1 MYLLD
6 SDWIIQ
12 ALAERQPAL
21 HTLERLSGSRIFV
34 SYITVGE
41 IYERAFDSI
50 NPQAHL
56 VSFRQFLSPYRVLN
70 LTDPI
75 MERFAE
81 VRSFLRRRGQL
92 IPDFDLLIGATALHH
107 DLTLLT
113 FNRRDFQRI
122 PDLKLFQ
129 PG

>member
-1 MYLLD
+1 
-6 SDWIIQ
+6 
-12 ALAERQPAL
+12 
-21 HTLERLSGSRIFV
+21 
-34 SYITVGE
+34 
-41 IYERAFDSI
+41 
-50 NPQAHL
+50 
-56 VSFRQFLSPYRVLN
+56 
-70 LTDPI
+70 

-92 IPDFDLLIGATALHH
+92 IPDFHLLIGATALHH

-122 PDLKLFQ
+122 PDLKLYQ

>member
-1 MYLLD
+1 M
-6 SDWIIQ
+6 
-12 ALAERQPAL
+12 
-21 HTLERLSGSRIFV
+21 
-34 SYITVGE
+34 
-41 IYERAFDSI
+41 
-50 NPQAHL
+50 

-81 VRSFLRRRGQL
+81 VRSFLRRRGKL

-122 PDLKLFQ
+122 PDLKVYQ

>member
-12 ALAERQPAL
+12 ALANRQPAL
-21 HTLERLSGSRIFV
+21 HTLERLAGSRIYV

-41 IYERAFDSI
+41 IYERAFDSV
-50 NPQAHL
+50 NPEAHL
-56 VSFRQFLSPYRVLN
+56 LSFRQFLSTYRVLT
-70 LTDPI
+70 LSDPI

-81 VRSFLRRRGQL
+81 VRSLLRRRGQL

-107 DLTLLT
+107 ELTVLT
-113 FNRRDFQRI
+113 FNHRDFQRI
-122 PDLKLFQ
+122 PDLRIYQ
-129 PG
+129 PD

>member
-12 ALAERQPAL
+12 ALGNRQPVL
-21 HTLERLSGSRIFV
+21 RTLDRLSSSRIYV

-41 IYERAFDSI
+41 IYERAFDSV
-50 NPQAHL
+50 NPEAHL
-56 VSFRQFLSPYRVLN
+56 LSFRQFLSAYRVLT
-70 LTDPI
+70 LSDPI

-81 VRSFLRRRGQL
+81 TRWFLRRRGQL
-92 IPDFDLLIGATALHH
+92 ISDFDLLIGATALHH
-107 DLTLLT
+107 DLTVLT

-122 PDLKLFQ
+122 PDLKLYQ
-129 PG
+129 PE

>member
-21 HTLERLSGSRIFV
+21 HTLERLAGSRIYV

-56 VSFRQFLSPYRVLN
+56 VSFRQFLSPYRVVN

-81 VRSFLRRRGQL
+81 VRSFLRRRGLL
-92 IPDFDLLIGATALHH
+92 IPDFDLQIGATALHH

-113 FNRRDFQRI
+113 FNRRDFQRT
-122 PDLKLFQ
+122 PDLKLYQ